1 MIRDPNKK
9 EFCRI
14 NICAIRS
21 FRLERTKLSAG
32 LIGPGLC
39 VVAQVRLVKQR

>member
-1 MIRDPNKK
+1 MIRDPDKK

-14 NICAIRS
+14 NICVTRS
-21 FRLERTKLSAG
+21 FRLQLTKLSAE

-39 VVAQVRLVKQR
+39 FVAKVRLVKQG